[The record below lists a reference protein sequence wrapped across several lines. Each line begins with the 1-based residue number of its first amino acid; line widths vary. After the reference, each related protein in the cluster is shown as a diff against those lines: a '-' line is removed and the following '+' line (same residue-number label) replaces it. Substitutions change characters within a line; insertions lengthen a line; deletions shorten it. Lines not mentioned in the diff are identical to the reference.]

1 MAHRTLDDI
10 AYDNDHAEPV
20 HPLRA
25 LIQNNFYLGELV
37 NTEGGMW
44 IVLMD
49 ALLFIPLMMAAFFY
63 PWQSLIVAIVA
74 LGHPS
79 GPVLEPRVV
88 HDDVVEWHD

>member
-25 LIQNNFYLGELV
+25 LVKNHFYLDGFV
-37 NTEGGMW
+37 NTEGGLW
-44 IVLMD
+44 ILLMD
-49 ALLFIPLMMAAFFY
+49 ALLFVPLMMAAFFY

-74 LGHPS
+74 LVASFVAYEGW
-79 GPVLEPRVV
+79 VLWVRR
-88 HDDVVEWHD
+88 HGA

>member
-25 LIQNNFYLGELV
+25 LLAHHFYLDGFV

-44 IVLMD
+44 ILLMD
-49 ALLFIPLMMAAFFY
+49 ALLFVPLMMAAFFY
-63 PWQSLIVAIVA
+63 PWQA
-74 LGHPS
+74 LVVGVVMLAVSFVVYEGWVIWERRH
-79 GPVLEPRVV
+79 RV
-88 HDDVVEWHD
+88 